1 MEKRTEG
8 AWLIHHTKKLFD
20 VRDTQDFEDIELAG
34 KCGIFLSN
42 LAADENTDLNKDK
55 VDAIAKA
62 SSIKKT
68 EIETIKNKLVE
79 AHLID
84 VVKNGGISVLGITTS
99 TVLSHTANIFDSSN
113 SNNYQKAA
121 LELSERIS
129 DLPKPEKEL
138 KEYISDEYKLTS
150 RDTVD
155 LFSQCEE
162 IGFID
167 YENLDND
174 SKFYFNGNL
183 FRKENIQKTN
193 AILNSLNSD
202 DSRKI
207 LEMNELL
214 SKKGCITFEKAKAIL
229 GEVLLTKL
237 QSIGMY
243 DFNEVSNSHETKTFV
258 TKPSAF
264 SKYGNPFEEDALDL
278 AKAFVSSL
286 YYGMNF
292 SSSGRGRITMLNALM
307 RKLVNGFEVGQH
319 TAQPASVDV
328 VHAAAQSLVTDGLLS
343 LLLGAD
349 EQDVAALS
357 CNFLH
362 VVVSLVQLLHGLLQI
377 DDVDTIALGE
387 DVLCHL
393 GVPAAGL
400 VAKVD
405 TGLEKLFHRY
415 DCHCLF
421 PPKNLVFTLRTAG
434 FLFSNLL
441 AYYRKKG
448 TKKQRNACVLL

>member
-307 RKLVNGFEVGQH
+307 RKLVNGFEVGPA
-319 TAQPASVDV
+319 TAIEIKFRV
-328 VHAAAQSLVTDGLLS
+328 
-343 LLLGAD
+343 
-349 EQDVAALS
+349 
-357 CNFLH
+357 
-362 VVVSLVQLLHGLLQI
+362 I
-377 DDVDTIALGE
+377 I
-387 DVLCHL
+387 
-393 GVPAAGL
+393 
-400 VAKVD
+400 
-405 TGLEKLFHRY
+405 
-415 DCHCLF
+415 
-421 PPKNLVFTLRTAG
+421 
-434 FLFSNLL
+434 
-441 AYYRKKG
+441 
-448 TKKQRNACVLL
+448 

>member
-183 FRKENIQKTN
+183 FRKENIQKTKFELIESLPSDGV
-193 AILNSLNSD
+193 AILNKD
-202 DSRKI
+202 DEWQTSYHLKNNVEVVWIGITNQDADVVAYNIKCSNKGSTFDIKFKDDDNYYPFETKLLGKNNIYNI
-207 LEMNELL
+207 LASVALGKKLGMSINELQQGVRKVRSIEHRL
-214 SKKGCITFEKAKAIL
+214 ELKDL
-229 GEVLLTKL
+229 GNIYMIDDAYNSNPVGAEMAVEVLKMMPGTKVVVTPGMIEL
-237 QSIGMY
+237 GDKQEEYNEKFGTEIASAADYVILIGK
-243 DFNEVSNSHETKTFV
+243 NI
-258 TKPSAF
+258 TKPIYNGLIKAGYKEDKIFILNKVVDSYPLINKLKEKDKDIYAL
-264 SKYGNPFEEDALDL
+264 FENDLPDSYNED
-278 AKAFVSSL
+278 
-286 YYGMNF
+286 
-292 SSSGRGRITMLNALM
+292 
-307 RKLVNGFEVGQH
+307 
-319 TAQPASVDV
+319 
-328 VHAAAQSLVTDGLLS
+328 
-343 LLLGAD
+343 
-349 EQDVAALS
+349 
-357 CNFLH
+357 
-362 VVVSLVQLLHGLLQI
+362 
-377 DDVDTIALGE
+377 
-387 DVLCHL
+387 
-393 GVPAAGL
+393 
-400 VAKVD
+400 
-405 TGLEKLFHRY
+405 
-415 DCHCLF
+415 
-421 PPKNLVFTLRTAG
+421 
-434 FLFSNLL
+434 
-441 AYYRKKG
+441 
-448 TKKQRNACVLL
+448 